1 MSPGLPERPLKRG
14 DLRRRIKSSRCYW
27 RIKLFLKRISGRE
40 LWLRRQIHLP
50 TRGETDWRYDPSRLD
65 RASVVYSFGVGDDIA
80 FETALIEYHGLTV
93 HAFDPTPYARAWI
106 EGRQFSSRLAFHPW
120 AVSGRDGRLEL
131 YPRVNTKGRRSKT
144 MWTSDPAQAD
154 DGLGIEVPAY
164 SVASLM
170 RMLGHSRIDLM
181 KMDIEGA
188 EYESLDAMLADRILP
203 RQLLVEF
210 HHRFPGI
217 GKHRTRASIKRLQ
230 AAGYRIFSISPTGR
244 EIGFVSPP

>member
-1 MSPGLPERPLKRG
+1 MRASG
-14 DLRRRIKSSRCYW
+14 LRRRIKSSPW
-27 RIKLFLKRISGRE
+27 SWPVKLFLKRISGRE

-65 RASVVYSFGVGDDIA
+65 RASVVYSFGVGDDVA
-80 FETALIEYHGLTV
+80 FETALIEDHGLTV
-93 HAFDPTPYARAWI
+93 HAFDPTPHAREWI
-106 EGRQFSSRLAFHPW
+106 EDQQFSSRLAFHPW
-120 AVSGRDGRLEL
+120 AVSGRDGRLKI
-131 YPRVNTKGRRSKT
+131 YPRVNAKGRRSRT
-144 MWTSDPAQAD
+144 MWTSDPAQA
-154 DGLGIEVPAY
+154 GEQLGIEVPAY
-164 SVASLM
+164 SIASLM
-170 RMLGHSRIDLM
+170 KMLGHSTIDLV

-217 GKHRTRASIKRLQ
+217 GKHRTRASIERLQ

-244 EIGFVSPP
+244 EIGFISPTAR